1 MSSLSLE
8 RRCIHTDHRV
18 THEVHIE
25 LGRIDAVNDEI
36 AQLGQ
41 LAAIF
46 LVQQTIPN
54 ANLAYDWLVSANEHF
69 TYRSHRVYKYH
80 TFGLRSTAQCEIT
93 SASEYKHR
101 RHNQTRFHVC
111 GYPIFHSRSSAQIE
125 RPMLRA
131 AGVTFRDSRC
141 ELVMAT
147 FSSHQRSTFS
157 ASASALLQI

>member
-18 THEVHIE
+18 PHEVHIE
-25 LGRIDAVNDEI
+25 LGRINAVNYET

-46 LVQQTIPN
+46 LVQQTIAN

-69 TYRSHRVYKYH
+69 TYRSHRVYEYR

-93 SASEYKHR
+93 SASEYKHG

-111 GYPIFHSRSSAQIE
+111 GYPLFHSRSSAQIE

-141 ELVMAT
+141 DMAT
-147 FSSHQRSTFS
+147 FSSHQQSKFS